1 MEYSWLI
8 IAFVAPVL
16 WALCA
21 VLDSYFVVNWY
32 RDRYDAT
39 VVSGVFQSLPLLL
52 VLFGIVRFSPPPA
65 EVFFLATVSG
75 LAFIVSFFCYFTA
88 LFNDNDSS
96 LAQTFW
102 AFSVPVVPFLAWL
115 VFGEVLEFRHY
126 VGVVLSFCGILALVL
141 YQKTRRGV
149 KVRHFA
155 LPMMGATLLFSLSMI
170 LSNKAY
176 AEGDFLNVFF
186 VFCASAVIGS
196 LIILLTGYRSRIL
209 VRLGEIVVLAKKNF
223 FWFFVSEGLS
233 LVAITTSQRALSLT
247 PSATFIAMIEALVPV
262 FIMLISFTLIWSYRI
277 THHRQDHIMRRVL
290 LKQLSGVR
298 VKLFATF
305 CLVIAI
311 VFVS

>member
-1 MEYSWLI
+1 MEHSWLI
-8 IAFVAPVL
+8 IAFIAPIL
-16 WALCA
+16 WAICA

-32 RDRYDAT
+32 RDRYDAI

-52 VLFGIVRFSPPPA
+52 VPLGIVQFSPPPV
-65 EVFFLATVSG
+65 EVFFLAVISG

-126 VGVVLSFCGILALVL
+126 VGVVLSFFGILALVL

-149 KVRHFA
+149 RVRHFA
-155 LPMMGATLLFSLSMI
+155 LPMMGATFLFSLSMI
-170 LSNKAY
+170 LSNRAY

-186 VFCASAVIGS
+186 VFCASAALGS
-196 LIILLTGYRSRIL
+196 LIILLTGYRSRVL

-223 FWFFVSEGLS
+223 FWFVASEGMS
-233 LVAITTSQRALSLT
+233 LIAITTSQRALSLT

-262 FIMLISFTLIWSYRI
+262 FIMLISLALIWSYRVI
-277 THHRQDHIMRRVL
+277 RRQNQGVELVL
-290 LKQLSGVR
+290 WKQLSGVR

-311 VFVS
+311 AFVT

>member
-1 MEYSWLI
+1 MMRSSFPEYSSHCRSCL
-8 IAFVAPVL
+8 FRSVSFNFHL
-16 WALCA
+16 HL
-21 VLDSYFVVNWY
+21 
-32 RDRYDAT
+32 RRY
-39 VVSGVFQSLPLLL
+39 
-52 VLFGIVRFSPPPA
+52 
-65 EVFFLATVSG
+65 FFLAVIPG

-126 VGVVLSFCGILALVL
+126 VGVVLSFFGILALVL

-149 KVRHFA
+149 RVRHFA
-155 LPMMGATLLFSLSMI
+155 LPMMGATFLFSLSMI
-170 LSNKAY
+170 LSNRAY

-186 VFCASAVIGS
+186 VFCASAALGS
-196 LIILLTGYRSRIL
+196 LIILLAGYRSHIL

-223 FWFFVSEGLS
+223 FWFVASEGMS
-233 LVAITTSQRALSLT
+233 LIAITTSQRALSLT

-262 FIMLISFTLIWSYRI
+262 FIMLISLALIWSYRVI
-277 THHRQDHIMRRVL
+277 RRQNQGVELVL
-290 LKQLSGVR
+290 WKQLSGVR

-311 VFVS
+311 AFVT

>member
-1 MEYSWLI
+1 MEHSWLI
-8 IAFVAPVL
+8 IAFIAPIL

-52 VLFGIVRFSPPPA
+52 VLFGIVQFSPPSA
-65 EVFFLATVSG
+65 EVFFLSVTSG
-75 LAFIVSFFCYFTA
+75 LVFITSFFCYFTA

-96 LAQTFW
+96 LAQAFW

-126 VGVVLSFCGILALVL
+126 VGVALSFFGILALVL

-149 KVRHFA
+149 KIRHFA

-176 AEGDFLNVFF
+176 AVGDFLNVFF
-186 VFCASAVIGS
+186 VFCASAAIGS
-196 LIILLTGYRSRIL
+196 LVILLAGSRSRVL
-209 VRLGEIVVLAKKNF
+209 VRLGEITVLAKKNF
-223 FWFFVSEGLS
+223 FWFIVSEGLS
-233 LVAITTSQRALSLT
+233 LIAITTSQRALSLT

-262 FIMLISFTLIWSYRI
+262 FIMLISLTLIWSYRVI
-277 THHRQDHIMRRVL
+277 RRQNQNVELVL
-290 LKQLSGVR
+290 WKQLSGVR

-311 VFVS
+311 AFVA